1 MRSAARL
8 LRPISIRAMPDQESS
23 PLGFTGERVLPDEPE
38 WAWCFQAHKF
48 GYDDLEKRIPPGGRV
63 LDVGCGEGYG
73 ANLLGRD
80 AGWVVACDYSFEAV
94 AHARDRYRR
103 DNIAWVVCDA
113 ERLPFA
119 SDTFDV
125 VSSLQVIE
133 HLRDTDRHLDDVIRV
148 LRADGWHYVATPNI
162 DKMSEAE
169 RDNPYHLTDFTVSM
183 LTDALRA
190 RFDSVEVLG
199 MFYREDSERVRAMH
213 EAEANDEA
221 MRPKLERVERVLAR
235 LPGPARVKMRPIA
248 RALAGIPLQTAD
260 EARNAILAED
270 FEARAPADESFCL
283 IGIAREPRK
292 R

>member
-1 MRSAARL
+1 M
-8 LRPISIRAMPDQESS
+8 RAMDQETS

-48 GYDDLEKRIPPGGRV
+48 GYDDLVARVEPGARV

-73 ANLLGRD
+73 ADLLARD
-80 AGWVVACDYSFEAV
+80 ARWVVACDYAQEAV
-94 AHARDRYRR
+94 AHARARYGR

-119 SDTFDV
+119 SGTFDV

-133 HLRDTDRHLDDVIRV
+133 HLRDTERHLVDVARV
-148 LRADGWHYVATPNI
+148 LREEGWHYVATPNI
-162 DKMSEAE
+162 DQMSEAE
-169 RDNPYHLTDFTVSM
+169 RNNPWHLTDFTTQM
-183 LTDALRA
+183 LADALRR
-190 RFDSVEVLG
+190 RFEEVEVVG
-199 MFYREDSERVRAMH
+199 MFYRAESPRVRAMH
-213 EAEANDEA
+213 EAEATEEIVRTRLD
-221 MRPKLERVERVLAR
+221 RVERLLAR
-235 LPGPARVKMRPIA
+235 LPGPVRVKMRPVA
-248 RALAGIPLQTAD
+248 RSLAGIPKLTPD

-283 IGIAREPRK
+283 IGIARRPR